1 MCRIG
6 GFTNLR
12 RDMMENK
19 NFNKEIKFGNHI
31 QIKRG
36 SGSPQGAKDSFKV
49 GELGYDL
56 TNNDLYIRAESDMVR
71 IGSNIVD
78 TATANSKDLIT
89 SHGVSVIKNQIDSDI
104 SSLENEVNN
113 LKKSLVDL
121 ILPVG
126 TVITNASPTFDP
138 NKVYKG
144 TTWTRIKG
152 RVIVGVDEN
161 DTSFNTINKTGGHK
175 ELQSHTHTG
184 TAASNGIHTHSFT
197 TKSGG
202 KHKHIVPFIRNY
214 HTNVSAYNIGI
225 GPEQNFSKYVGI
237 SAMHTN
243 AEYEGTATYDRD
255 ASHPQ
260 EGTGGSGN
268 FTPQHTHKGTT
279 DTGGSH
285 DHTLTIS
292 NSGGGNAGNL
302 QPYITKY
309 VWERTA

>member
-1 MCRIG
+1 
-6 GFTNLR
+6 
-12 RDMMENK
+12 MENK

-126 TVITNASPTFDP
+126 TVITNASSTFDP

-152 RVIVGVDEN
+152 RVIVGVDER
-161 DTSFNTINKTGGHK
+161 DTPFNKTNKTGGHK

-184 TAASNGIHTHSFT
+184 TVAAGGIHTHTISNTSSDGHFHKTNYLKTSSEASGYGLPDKDLGTLYT
-197 TKSGG
+197 TAFKNRVMIYSNDKYG
-202 KHKHIVPFIRNY
+202 KTYRVKMPEL
-214 HTNVSAYNIGI
+214 NIGI
-225 GPEQNFSKYVGI
+225 DNSI
-237 SAMHTN
+237 SH
-243 AEYEGTATYDRD
+243 
-255 ASHPQ
+255 SH
-260 EGTGGSGN
+260 S
-268 FTPQHTHKGTT
+268 
-279 DTGGSH
+279 
-285 DHTLTIS
+285 LTI
-292 NSGGGNAGNL
+292 NSFGKGDAGNL

-309 VWERTA
+309 VWERIA

>member
-78 TATANSKDLIT
+78 TATANSQDLIT
-89 SHGVSVIKNQIDSDI
+89 SHGVSLIKDKVEQDI
-104 SSLENEVNN
+104 AGLENEFDA
-113 LKKSLVDL
+113 LKNSLIDL
-121 ILPVG
+121 MFPVG
-126 TVITNASPTFDP
+126 TVITNASSTFDP
-138 NKVYKG
+138 NKVYRG

-152 RVIVGVDEN
+152 RVIVGVDES
-161 DTSFNTINKTGGHK
+161 DTPFNKTNKTGGHK

-184 TAASNGIHTHSFT
+184 SIS
-197 TKSGG
+197 SGG
-202 KHKHIVPFIRNY
+202 VH
-214 HTNVSAYNIGI
+214 
-225 GPEQNFSKYVGI
+225 
-237 SAMHTN
+237 
-243 AEYEGTATYDRD
+243 
-255 ASHPQ
+255 SHS
-260 EGTGGSGN
+260 GKTTGGRHDHNINITDNESAVSTTSSHGLSDRSQAS
-268 FTPQHTHKGTT
+268 FAGEVAVFRDST
-279 DTGGSH
+279 DTSWDRRDNSSQTTPHVHSIKIDNSISH
-285 DHTLTIS
+285 SHTLTINS
-292 NSGGGNAGNL
+292 SGGGNAGNL

>member
-1 MCRIG
+1 
-6 GFTNLR
+6 
-12 RDMMENK
+12 MMENK

-104 SSLENEVNN
+104 SNLENEFDN
-113 LKKSLVDL
+113 LKKSLIDL
-121 ILPVG
+121 MFPVG
-126 TVITNASPTFDP
+126 TVITNASSTFDP
-138 NKVYKG
+138 NKVYQG

-152 RVIVGVDEN
+152 KVVVGVDES
-161 DTSFNTINKTGGHK
+161 DTPFNKTNKTGGNK
-175 ELQSHTHTG
+175 FLQGLKLTG
-184 TAASNGIHTHSFT
+184 TT
-197 TKSGG
+197 
-202 KHKHIVPFIRNY
+202 
-214 HTNVSAYNIGI
+214 
-225 GPEQNFSKYVGI
+225 
-237 SAMHTN
+237 
-243 AEYEGTATYDRD
+243 
-255 ASHPQ
+255 
-260 EGTGGSGN
+260 GTGGDHNHSINSISLQYSGEHN
-268 FTPQHTHKGTT
+268 GHYNLYNCYEFGFTRGFAAGGNYNGRVVIGGTSDNT
-279 DTGGSH
+279 VLYDHEQGSHSHDVSTSTLSKGGSH
-285 DHTLTIS
+285 AHSINMEVNTTETPV
-292 NSGGGNAGNL
+292 NL

>member
-1 MCRIG
+1 
-6 GFTNLR
+6 
-12 RDMMENK
+12 MENK

-36 SGSPQGAKDSFKV
+36 NGSPQGAKDSFKV

-78 TATANSKDLIT
+78 TATANSQDLIT
-89 SHGVSVIKNQIDSDI
+89 SHGVSIIKNQIDSDI

-126 TVITNASPTFDP
+126 TVITNASSTFNP

-152 RVIVGVDEN
+152 RVIVGVDESDN
-161 DTSFNTINKTGGHK
+161 DFKTSGKSGGHK
-175 ELQSHTHTG
+175 QMQRHNHSG
-184 TAASNGIHTHSFT
+184 TAVSNGNHKHSFNGSLPSHNHQT
-197 TKSGG
+197 PFLDNERVGEGAGGQGLSDRSQPGFAGDVAIWRPSRGLYTMGIEFPTEGDTSVSGKTSNTG
-202 KHKHIVPFIRNY
+202 SHN
-214 HTNVSAYNIGI
+214 HTINIGY
-225 GPEQNFSKYVGI
+225 S
-237 SAMHTN
+237 
-243 AEYEGTATYDRD
+243 
-255 ASHPQ
+255 
-260 EGTGGSGN
+260 GSGN
-268 FTPQHTHKGTT
+268 
-279 DTGGSH
+279 
-285 DHTLTIS
+285 
-292 NSGGGNAGNL
+292 AENL

>member
-1 MCRIG
+1 MK
-6 GFTNLR
+6 
-12 RDMMENK
+12 ENK

-126 TVITNASPTFDP
+126 TVITNASSTFNP

-152 RVIVGVDEN
+152 RVIVGVDES
-161 DTSFNTINKTGGHK
+161 DTPFNKTNKTGGHK
-175 ELQSHTHTG
+175 ELQSHTHS
-184 TAASNGIHTHSFT
+184 AKIS
-197 TKSGG
+197 SGG
-202 KHKHIVPFIRNY
+202 GHGHPFSSPTSTIL
-214 HTNVSAYNIGI
+214 T
-225 GPEQNFSKYVGI
+225 
-237 SAMHTN
+237 T
-243 AEYEGTATYDRD
+243 EYEGDSFYDAIHTVAAESSAWRN
-255 ASHPQ
+255 
-260 EGTGGSGN
+260 EGIDPGGSFNGRILVGEYEAFGSGRYDN
-268 FTPQHTHKGTT
+268 MIDKGKHSHKVTLPSIVDPSGAHSHTV
-279 DTGGSH
+279 
-285 DHTLTIS
+285 TI
-292 NSGGGNAGNL
+292 NSSGKGNAGNL